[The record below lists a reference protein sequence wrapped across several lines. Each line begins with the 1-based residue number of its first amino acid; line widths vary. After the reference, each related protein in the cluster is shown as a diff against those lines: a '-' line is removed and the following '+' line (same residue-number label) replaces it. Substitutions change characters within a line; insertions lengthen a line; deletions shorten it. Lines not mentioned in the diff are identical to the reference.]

1 MNVWGFMDFTLAT
14 NGLLK
19 GERVFDKMKTFIPDM
34 NIE

>member
-1 MNVWGFMDFTLAT
+1 MGLYGFTLTT

-34 NIE
+34 N